1 VTDQA
6 GPGGSS
12 QWASPG
18 GYQQPPPPVEQY
30 APAQPV
36 SYSAAPYGSPVAAPP
51 PGPPGYGPAGYG
63 PVPVPGPPSRPLPGQ
78 VRVDPVPGTEFGVAY
93 LPVPPTSSGLAI
105 GSLVAGI
112 GSVAVA
118 LVVGCF
124 GLAGG
129 EAGWGAIVSGAFAVL
144 GGLLGLGSVGI
155 GLVSMRQIKAA
166 NGRLT
171 GRGIAIAGISCG
183 GAGVLLT
190 AGGMLLALVAL
201 AA

>member
-1 VTDQA
+1 
-6 GPGGSS
+6 
-12 QWASPG
+12 
-18 GYQQPPPPVEQY
+18 VEQY

-36 SYSAAPYGSPVAAPP
+36 GYSGAPYGPPSGP
-51 PGPPGYGPAGYG
+51 PGPAPYAPSGYG
-63 PVPVPGPPSRPLPGQ
+63 PVPGPPPRPPAGQ

-124 GLAGG
+124 GIAGA
-129 EAGWGAIVSGAFAVL
+129 EAGWGALVSGAFAVL

-166 NGRLT
+166 NGRIT

-183 GAGVLLT
+183 GAGVVLT
-190 AGGMLLALVAL
+190 AGGMLLALAAL

>member
-1 VTDQA
+1 
-6 GPGGSS
+6 
-12 QWASPG
+12 
-18 GYQQPPPPVEQY
+18 
-30 APAQPV
+30 
-36 SYSAAPYGSPVAAPP
+36 VA
-51 PGPPGYGPAGYG
+51 
-63 PVPVPGPPSRPLPGQ
+63 GQ
-78 VRVDPVPGTEFGVAY
+78 VRVEPVPGTEFGVAY

-112 GSVAVA
+112 ASIAVA

-124 GLAGG
+124 GIAGG
-129 EAGWGAIVSGAFAVL
+129 EAGWGATVSGAFAVL

-166 NGRLT
+166 AGRIT
-171 GRGIAIAGISCG
+171 GRGMAIGGISCG
-183 GAGVLLT
+183 GAGVALT

>member
-1 VTDQA
+1 MSDQA

-18 GYQQPPPPVEQY
+18 GYQQPAAPVEQY
-30 APAQPV
+30 APAYPAT
-36 SYSAAPYGSPVAAPP
+36 YSAAPYGPPVPVGPQPGSAPYGPP
-51 PGPPGYGPAGYG
+51 P
-63 PVPVPGPPSRPLPGQ
+63 PVPGPQLRPLPGQ
-78 VRVDPVPGTEFGVAY
+78 VRVEPLAGTEFGVAY

-124 GLAGG
+124 GVAGG

-144 GGLLGLGSVGI
+144 AGLLGLGSVGI

-166 NGRLT
+166 HGRIT
-171 GRGIAIAGISCG
+171 GRGVAIAGISCG